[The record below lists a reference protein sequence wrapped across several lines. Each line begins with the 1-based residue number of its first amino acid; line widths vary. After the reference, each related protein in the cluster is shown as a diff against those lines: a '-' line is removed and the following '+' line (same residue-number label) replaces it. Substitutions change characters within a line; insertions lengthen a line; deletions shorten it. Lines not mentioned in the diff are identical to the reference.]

1 LSSEKDNLKLLVEK
15 AERKV
20 AESLKGLASMEND
33 IKLLSSEKQTV
44 ENERDNLKMTVA
56 DMEEERAVLC
66 NQLKDTV
73 DKCTFLSSELEKA
86 RLAEKEMQTLLAE
99 NQKLK
104 NDKLILSSESDNLK
118 ARLQTLGV
126 NCSKLK
132 PSILETK
139 AENESLLREKHIV
152 ESRPEELVK
161 ELDGLKVEKE
171 NLVNSLNEEF
181 GTAVEKTQPVG
192 E

>member
-152 ESRPEELVK
+152 ESRLEELVK